1 MKRPLLLALSLLPV
15 AVSSAAPPKAPLKA
29 KAPAKTKAKAPAKT
43 PIEARVDALWEQSDA
58 AFHRGDYPAAVAIHR
73 QIVKLA
79 PDDVE
84 SYSVGAWLLWS
95 LGQGQVV
102 SSSAAKGFKADA
114 RAFIAQGLRAN
125 PKNPEMWDAA
135 GEHYNL
141 DRSFADAKF
150 AFAKAVQLSGP
161 QAPEMLRRRLA
172 HAAEGA
178 GDWNLARQTWTQLV
192 RDFPDQS
199 VNSRNLARVVEA
211 QKSKT

>member
-1 MKRPLLLALSLLPV
+1 MKRPLLFALALAPLCPLH
-15 AVSSAAPPKAPLKA
+15 AAPSKPT
-29 KAPAKTKAKAPAKT
+29 PAKTKVNKPAKT
-43 PIEARVDALWEQSDA
+43 PLEARVDALWEQSDA
-58 AFHRGDYPAAVAIHR
+58 AFHKGDYPAAIALHR
-73 QIVKLA
+73 QIVKIA

-84 SYSVGAWLLWS
+84 SYGVGAWLLWS
-95 LGQGQVV
+95 LGQGQEV

-114 RAFIAQGLRAN
+114 RALIAQGLRAN
-125 PKNPEMWDAA
+125 PKHPEMWDTA

-150 AFAKAVQLSGP
+150 AFAKAVKLSGP
-161 QAPEMLRRRLA
+161 KAPEMLRRRLA

-192 RDFPDQS
+192 RDFPNQPI
-199 VNSRNLARVVEA
+199 NSRNLARVVEA

>member
-1 MKRPLLLALSLLPV
+1 MKRLPLLLTLSFLPL
-15 AVSSAAPPKAPLKA
+15 AASNAAPPKAPAKA
-29 KAPAKTKAKAPAKT
+29 KAPTKT
-43 PIEARVDALWEQSDA
+43 PLEVRVDALWEQSDA
-58 AFHRGDYPAAVAIHR
+58 AFHKGDYPAAIALHR

-95 LGQGQVV
+95 LGQDHDI
-102 SSSAAKGFKADA
+102 SPSAAKNFKADA
-114 RAFIAQGLRAN
+114 RAFIGQGLKAN

-150 AFAKAVQLSGP
+150 AFAKAVQLSGAK
-161 QAPEMLRRRLA
+161 APEMLRRRLA

-178 GDWNLARQTWTQLV
+178 GDWNLATRIWTDLV
-192 RDFPDQS
+192 RDFPNQPI
-199 VNSRNLARVVEA
+199 NSRNLARVVEA